1 MVFLAENWLYI
12 LALILFVAMHLFG
25 WGCGRSHAFHR
36 QRHEC
41 RPKDAGNAGHGHMGQ
56 KTKIVKVGSISAAK

>member
-25 WGCGRSHAFHR
+25 WGCDRSHAFHR

-41 RPKDAGNAGHGHMGQ
+41 RPKDAGNAGHGHMGHR
-56 KTKIVKVGSISAAK
+56 